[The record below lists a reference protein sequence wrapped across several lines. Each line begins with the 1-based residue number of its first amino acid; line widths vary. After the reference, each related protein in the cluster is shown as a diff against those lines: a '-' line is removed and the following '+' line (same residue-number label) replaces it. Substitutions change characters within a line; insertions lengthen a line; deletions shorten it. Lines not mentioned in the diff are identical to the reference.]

1 MESEPLA
8 QELTDQDRVLLVFA
22 YLGPLSLLPLIA
34 ARREFVKWHAKQG
47 ALLSLSIAAAWMAY
61 RGLYLLVHEKLW
73 AWLGVLFWFVAGLTA
88 LGLGLLLLFCIV
100 RALEGERFKIP
111 LLGDLVDAL

>member
-1 MESEPLA
+1 VESEPLA

-22 YLGPLSLLPLIA
+22 YLGPLALLPLIA

-47 ALLSLSIAAAWMAY
+47 ALLALVTAVLWIGA
-61 RGLYLLVHEKLW
+61 RGIYLLVRGKLW
-73 AWLGVLFWFVAGLTA
+73 ALVGVLFGTAAGLVA
-88 LGLGLLLLFCIV
+88 LGLVLLLLFCIV

-111 LLGDLVDAL
+111 LLGDIVDAL

>member
-22 YLGPLSLLPLIA
+22 YMGPLSLLTLIA

-47 ALLSLSIAAAWMAY
+47 ALLALVTAVLWIAA
-61 RGLYLLVHEKLW
+61 RGVYLLVRGKLW
-73 AWLGVLFWFVAGLTA
+73 ALVGVLFGTAAALIA
-88 LGLGLLLLFCIV
+88 LGLVLLLLFCVV